1 MKFLVFVFYLNVS
14 KVLVFRRYK
23 ANSAHESLEW
33 ASSDNL
39 TRKYSGLKCHLE
51 EDPLKFF
58 FKESMHFFLIPF
70 LLSNYIILELLPFS
84 NVLLKMSQSFK
95 L

>member
-58 FKESMHFFLIPF
+58 FKESMHFFFNSL
-70 LLSNYIILELLPFS
+70 
-84 NVLLKMSQSFK
+84 SFK
-95 L
+95 QLYYFRAAPIL